1 MQRFTSRTLVVHDEG
16 HACALKIKFF
26 PQISGKKNFFRKKFF
41 PRFQEK
47 KIFSPDFRKKKFFQ
61 KKIFPQISGKKK
73 FFQKKIFPQISEKK
87 FFFFRKNFF
96 PRFQETQ
103 NLCSKS
109 RQTKISSVQRSETLQ
124 RFCVY
129 FEIHIIFFPE
139 KLAKLL

>member
-16 HACALKIKFF
+16 HACALKIKIF
-26 PQISGKKNFFRKKFF
+26 PQISGKKIFFRKKFF

-47 KIFSPDFRKKKFFQ
+47 NFFSEKNFSPDFRKKFFFQ
-61 KKIFPQISGKKK
+61 KKIFPQISGKKN
-73 FFQKKIFPQISEKK
+73 
-87 FFFFRKNFF
+87 FFRKNFF

>member
-1 MQRFTSRTLVVHDEG
+1 MRAE
-16 HACALKIKFF
+16 
-26 PQISGKKNFFRKKFF
+26 N
-41 PRFQEK
+41 

-61 KKIFPQISGKKK
+61 KKIFPQISGKKNFFFSEKIFSPDFRKKK
-73 FFQKKIFPQISEKK
+73 FFQKKIFPQISGKK
-87 FFFFRKNFF
+87 NFFFQKKFF

>member
-47 KIFSPDFRKKKFFQ
+47 KIFSEKNFSPRFQ
-61 KKIFPQISGKKK
+61 EKKIF
-73 FFQKKIFPQISEKK
+73 SEKNFSPRFQEK
-87 FFFFRKNFF
+87 NFFFRKNFF

>member
-26 PQISGKKNFFRKKFF
+26 PQISGKKFFFRKK
-41 PRFQEK
+41 
-47 KIFSPDFRKKKFFQ
+47 
-61 KKIFPQISGKKK
+61 
-73 FFQKKIFPQISEKK
+73 
-87 FFFFRKNFF
+87 FF

>member
-26 PQISGKKNFFRKKFF
+26 PQISGKKIFFRKKFF

-47 KIFSPDFRKKKFFQ
+47 NFFSEKNFSPDFRKKN
-61 KKIFPQISGKKK
+61 
-73 FFQKKIFPQISEKK
+73 
-87 FFFFRKNFF
+87 FFFRKNFF

>member
-26 PQISGKKNFFRKKFF
+26 PQISGKK
-41 PRFQEK
+41 
-47 KIFSPDFRKKKFFQ
+47 KFFQ
-61 KKIFPQISGKKK
+61 KKFFPQISGKKK
-73 FFQKKIFPQISEKK
+73 FFQKKIFPQISGKKNFFRKK
-87 FFFFRKNFF
+87 FFPRFQEKKIFFRKNFF

>member
-41 PRFQEK
+41 P
-47 KIFSPDFRKKKFFQ
+47 DFRKKKFFQ
-61 KKIFPQISGKKK
+61 KKIFPQISGKKNFFRKK
-73 FFQKKIFPQISEKK
+73 FFPRFQEKN
-87 FFFFRKNFF
+87 FFFRKNFF

>member
-47 KIFSPDFRKKKFFQ
+47 KIFSEKNFS
-61 KKIFPQISGKKK
+61 QISGKKNFFRKK
-73 FFQKKIFPQISEKK
+73 FFPRFQEKN
-87 FFFFRKNFF
+87 FFFRKNFF

>member
-47 KIFSPDFRKKKFFQ
+47 NFFFRKKFFPRFQEKNFFSEKNFSPDFRKK
-61 KKIFPQISGKKK
+61 I
-73 FFQKKIFPQISEKK
+73 
-87 FFFFRKNFF
+87 FFFRKNFF

>member
-47 KIFSPDFRKKKFFQ
+47 KIFSEKNFFPRFQEKNFFFRKNFF
-61 KKIFPQISGKKK
+61 PR
-73 FFQKKIFPQISEKK
+73 FQEKN
-87 FFFFRKNFF
+87 FFFRKNFF

>member
-47 KIFSPDFRKKKFFQ
+47 KIFFFRKKFFPDFRKKKFFQ
-61 KKIFPQISGKKK
+61 KKIFPQISG
-73 FFQKKIFPQISEKK
+73 KK

>member
-26 PQISGKKNFFRKKFF
+26 PQISGKKIFFRKKFF

-47 KIFSPDFRKKKFFQ
+47 NFFSEKNFSPDFRKKKFFQ
-61 KKIFPQISGKKK
+61 KKIFPQISGKKN
-73 FFQKKIFPQISEKK
+73 
-87 FFFFRKNFF
+87 FFFRKNFF

>member
-16 HACALKIKFF
+16 HACALKKIFFPRFQEKNFF
-26 PQISGKKNFFRKKFF
+26 PQISGKKIFSGKKFFSPDFRKKNFFRKKIFF

-47 KIFSPDFRKKKFFQ
+47 KFFQ
-61 KKIFPQISGKKK
+61 
-73 FFQKKIFPQISEKK
+73 E
-87 FFFFRKNFF
+87 KNFF
-96 PRFQETQ
+96 PRFQEKQFFPRFQETQ
-103 NLCSKS
+103 DLCSKP

-139 KLAKLL
+139 LL

>member
-47 KIFSPDFRKKKFFQ
+47 KIFSEKNFS
-61 KKIFPQISGKKK
+61 QISGKKNFFRKK
-73 FFQKKIFPQISEKK
+73 FFPRFQEKN
-87 FFFFRKNFF
+87 FFFRKNFF

-124 RFCVY
+124 RFYVY

>member
-26 PQISGKKNFFRKKFF
+26 PQISGKKFFQKKIFPQISGKKFF
-41 PRFQEK
+41 FSEK
-47 KIFSPDFRKKKFFQ
+47 NFSPDFRKKKFFQ
-61 KKIFPQISGKKK
+61 KKFFPQISGKKN
-73 FFQKKIFPQISEKK
+73 
-87 FFFFRKNFF
+87 FFRKKFF

>member
-26 PQISGKKNFFRKKFF
+26 PQISGKKIFFRKKFF

-47 KIFSPDFRKKKFFQ
+47 NFFSEKNFSPDFRKKIFFQ
-61 KKIFPQISGKKK
+61 KKIFPQISGKK
-73 FFQKKIFPQISEKK
+73 I
-87 FFFFRKNFF
+87 FFRKNFF

>member
-26 PQISGKKNFFRKKFF
+26 PQISGKKNFFLKNFF

-47 KIFSPDFRKKKFFQ
+47 KIFSEKNFSPDFRKKKFFQ
-61 KKIFPQISGKKK
+61 KKIFPRISGKKNF
-73 FFQKKIFPQISEKK
+73 FFQKK
-87 FFFFRKNFF
+87 FF